1 MDIESHKKTLGIIHI
16 VYGSLITV
24 TFVFIGSIASL
35 LYPFISEEIA
45 KDAGG
50 NTEEVL
56 FMVSSILRTV
66 FILLLIFSALPSI
79 LAGIGLLQKKSWGL
93 VIALIA
99 GCVSI
104 FSFPFGTA
112 IGIYSIY
119 VFVQNNR
126 SKNDQNQE

>member
-1 MDIESHKKTLGIIHI
+1 MDIQSHKRTLGILHI

-24 TFVFIGSIASL
+24 AFIFIGSLISIL
-35 LYPFISEEIA
+35 FPFISEEVA
-45 KDAGG
+45 KDMG
-50 NTEEVL
+50 NDADEIL
-56 FMVSSILRTV
+56 FMISSIMRTI

-79 LAGIGLLQKKSWGL
+79 IAGIGLLQKKSWGV

-112 IGIYSIY
+112 VGIYSIY
-119 VFVQNNR
+119 VFVENNKY
-126 SKNDQNQE
+126 KNDQNQG